1 MRDYCTTL
9 GRFGVTVPTMSDA
22 ELTERYEAL
31 AALHAIKGLGR
42 VCNTVTRV
50 SLYSAAAG
58 QLQRFCYLG
67 VLDYLKES
75 ARTADVRVISAT
87 VAVVSG
93 RTR

>member
-1 MRDYCTTL
+1 VRNAVA
-9 GRFGVTVPTMSDA
+9 G
-22 ELTERYEAL
+22 
-31 AALHAIKGLGR
+31 
-42 VCNTVTRV
+42 V

-58 QLQRFCYLG
+58 QLQRSHYFGL
-67 VLDYLKES
+67 LDYLKDS